1 MFANI
6 KSHTTSSEIRLNKVL
21 SGSAYICSKS
31 IFEKP
36 SSAAVKCKVNVNV
49 PCSKLTRCIFYLGKS
64 LMSDQHLSEYYTVFD
79 ILCGNARINLYETKW
94 YVLF

>member
-6 KSHTTSSEIRLNKVL
+6 KSHATSSQIRLNKVL
-21 SGSAYICSKS
+21 SDSAYICSKS
-31 IFEKP
+31 IFDKP
-36 SSAAVKCKVNVNV
+36 SSAVVKGKVNVNV

-64 LMSDQHLSEYYTVFD
+64 LISDQDLSEYYTVFD
-79 ILCGNARINLYETKW
+79 ILRGNARINLYETKW